1 MEVVEEKSYAS
12 GFNTG
17 YILAEFEPKI
27 LDSILKNIQPI
38 TPFIDGLK
46 CGQIEYQQV
55 LLQNRINSIKQLK
68 RNNPELDREHE

>member
-17 YILAEFEPKI
+17 YILAEFEPQI
-27 LDSILKNIQPI
+27 LDSILKNIQSI

-46 CGQIEYQQV
+46 YGQIEYQHE
-55 LLQNRINSIKQLK
+55 LMQNRINAINQLK
-68 RNNPELDREHE
+68 SNNPELDREHE